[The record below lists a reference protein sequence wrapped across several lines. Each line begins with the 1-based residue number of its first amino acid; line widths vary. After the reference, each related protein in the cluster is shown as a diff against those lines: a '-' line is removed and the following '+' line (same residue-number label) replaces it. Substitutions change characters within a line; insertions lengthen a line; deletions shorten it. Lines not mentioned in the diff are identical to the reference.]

1 MMKIMILLLSLIPT
15 LCFAEGIEYD
25 CKKSGKVQE
34 CIMYATSNFEVSAI
48 EYHLNGN
55 IKNFEA
61 TNDFLGDYEN
71 NKILLY
77 TDTFKKGKF
86 EIGKITYTGKIKSTY
101 LSYGDN
107 EFNEVIIYNKEEN
120 KINYYLF
127 IVPIVILVL
136 LIALIRR
143 RKKYE
148 R

>member
-1 MMKIMILLLSLIPT
+1 MKIIILLISLIPT
-15 LCFAEGIEYD
+15 ICFAEGIEYD
-25 CKKSGKVQE
+25 CKKSDKVQE

-48 EYHLNGN
+48 EYHLKGD
-55 IKNFEA
+55 IKSFEA

-77 TDTFKKGKF
+77 TDIFKQGKF

-107 EFNEVIIYNKEEN
+107 EFNEVIIYNNESK
-120 KINYYLF
+120 KINYYLLV
-127 IVPIVILVL
+127 IPIIIIGL
-136 LIALIRR
+136 LIVLIKR

>member
-1 MMKIMILLLSLIPT
+1 MKIIILLISLIPT
-15 LCFAEGIEYD
+15 ICFAEGIEYD
-25 CKKSGKVQE
+25 CNKSDKVQK

-48 EYHLNGN
+48 EYHLKGD
-55 IKNFEA
+55 IKSFEA

-77 TDTFKKGKF
+77 TDTFKQGKF

-107 EFNEVIIYNKEEN
+107 EFNEVIIYNNEN
-120 KINYYLF
+120 KKINYYLLVIPIF
-127 IVPIVILVL
+127 IIGL
-136 LIALIRR
+136 LIVLIRR

>member
-1 MMKIMILLLSLIPT
+1 MMKIMFLLLSLIPT

-34 CIMYATSNFEVSAI
+34 CIVYATSNFDVSAI

-86 EIGKITYTGKIKSTY
+86 EIEILKTYTDF
-101 LSYGDN
+101 LD
-107 EFNEVIIYNKEEN
+107 E
-120 KINYYLF
+120 
-127 IVPIVILVL
+127 
-136 LIALIRR
+136 
-143 RKKYE
+143 
-148 R
+148 

>member
-1 MMKIMILLLSLIPT
+1 MKIIILLISLIPT
-15 LCFAEGIEYD
+15 ICFAEGIEYD
-25 CKKSGKVQE
+25 CKKRDKVQE

-48 EYHLNGN
+48 EYHLKGD
-55 IKNFEA
+55 IKSFEA

-77 TDTFKKGKF
+77 TDIFKQGKF

-107 EFNEVIIYNKEEN
+107 EFNEVIIYNNEN
-120 KINYYLF
+120 KKINYYLLV
-127 IVPIVILVL
+127 IPIIIIGL
-136 LIALIRR
+136 LIVLIRR